1 MQVSSFTQV
10 IMHEILKTW
19 GYDAFYKHTA
29 VVSQF
34 YREKKDIFDAAMQ
47 RHLKGLVEYTP
58 PVSGM
63 FFWYARRTTTRTG
76 DGQLNTDF

>member
-34 YREKKDIFDAAMQ
+34 YREKKDVFDAAMQ

-63 FFWYARRTTTRTG
+63 FFWYALRRQHALG
-76 DGQLNTDF
+76 LGS